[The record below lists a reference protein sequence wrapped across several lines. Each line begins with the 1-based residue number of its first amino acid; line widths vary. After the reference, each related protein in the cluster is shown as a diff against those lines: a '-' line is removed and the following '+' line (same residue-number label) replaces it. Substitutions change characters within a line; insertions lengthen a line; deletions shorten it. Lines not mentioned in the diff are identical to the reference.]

1 MGPQGLTLYEFLLQN
16 AKTRGSEAAIIGA
29 DRTATHAQFLKRV
42 DQLAAGIHRLG
53 ISKGDRIC
61 ILAQN
66 SLEYF
71 ELYGSCAKVGAIAY
85 PINWRLSAEEVQQ
98 VIELADPQ
106 MLAVDPAHLPQ
117 LKEIDLGSLRVR
129 SLIGEE
135 NVDGFVALTDLYV
148 DDGDESFDGKV
159 DDPFVILATAA
170 TEGVSRGAVLSQG
183 NLIAAGDHLI
193 NTLGLTTKDRHLAAL
208 PLFHITGLGLSLAVI
223 KAGGANV
230 VTDAFDPLQAA
241 QLIDAHQVTLLAS
254 FPPVLTML
262 LEARQASGAQWDSLR
277 YVLGLDAPDTIQ
289 RLLTET
295 GAEFWTGFGQ
305 SETSGVVTLG
315 SVMEKPGSTGRPLPG
330 VSVVCLDEK
339 GKEVPVGQT
348 GEIAV
353 RGELV
358 FKGYWRDA
366 DATDYASRHD
376 WHHTGDLGM
385 FDEEGYL
392 FYRGR
397 KPEKELIKSG
407 GENVYPAEVE
417 RIILEMPQV
426 AGVCVIGV
434 PDEKWGEAVK
444 AVVEILPGKKI
455 SEMQIVDAVAS
466 RIAAYKK
473 PRYVDFVEKLPRSED
488 GEIDRAAVKAD
499 HG

>member
-1 MGPQGLTLYEFLLQN
+1 
-16 AKTRGSEAAIIGA
+16 
-29 DRTATHAQFLKRV
+29 
-42 DQLAAGIHRLG
+42 
-53 ISKGDRIC
+53 
-61 ILAQN
+61 
-66 SLEYF
+66 
-71 ELYGSCAKVGAIAY
+71 
-85 PINWRLSAEEVQQ
+85 
-98 VIELADPQ
+98 
-106 MLAVDPAHLPQ
+106 
-117 LKEIDLGSLRVR
+117 
-129 SLIGEE
+129 
-135 NVDGFVALTDLYV
+135 
-148 DDGDESFDGKV
+148 
-159 DDPFVILATAA
+159 
-170 TEGVSRGAVLSQG
+170 
-183 NLIAAGDHLI
+183 
-193 NTLGLTTKDRHLAAL
+193 
-208 PLFHITGLGLSLAVI
+208 
-223 KAGGANV
+223 
-230 VTDAFDPLQAA
+230 
-241 QLIDAHQVTLLAS
+241 
-254 FPPVLTML
+254 
-262 LEARQASGAQWDSLR
+262 
-277 YVLGLDAPDTIQ
+277 
-289 RLLTET
+289 LTET

-330 VSVVCLDEK
+330 VSVICLDEK